1 MPVVRFE
8 ASGAGASIE
17 IEAPDGAYLVDLCDQ
32 TSAPVPFSCR
42 SASCGTCRVDLL
54 EGAALLEPPSEAELD
69 VLCLFGDDP
78 GHRRLAC
85 QARLRSGQG
94 RKRLRVRAAHDD

>member
-8 ASGAGASIE
+8 ATGAGASIE
-17 IEAPDGAYLVDLCDQ
+17 IEAPDGAYIVDLCDQ

-42 SASCGTCRVDLL
+42 SASCGTCRIDLL
-54 EGAALLEPPSEAELD
+54 EGAELLEPPSEAELD
-69 VLCLFGDDP
+69 VLFLFGDDP
-78 GHRRLAC
+78 AQRRLAC

-94 RKRLRVRAAHDD
+94 RTRLRVRAADDE